1 MDVTPK
7 AFNAIYKI
15 DILELHNLSNEEMRP
30 LLPCLARIAFRY
42 KFEVSPVTE
51 IERNTILEII
61 KKHEDINSIISLLSY
76 DFQAMELDLRKEL
89 EQRVVIRTNLTD
101 LKSSINENS
110 IISLDFSRNEN
121 FCRHRL
127 IINELLQ
134 MQQLTMLISTAQLK
148 ETFYKSELFELDV
161 YINEISD
168 VICCAMFELPNTL
181 RLLDICEAL
190 LYVRMGP
197 RLICRIAANF
207 CEHFEEICMSLLRNS
222 KQSENEDSLI
232 GKIRTNVLR
241 NLCRMNPSCV
251 SIVRSAAI
259 EMGKMPGL
267 CLHLSLDHMEIFH
280 DNEQNKS
287 ARYLNDLVQFVR
299 NILLSNENEAKNWL
313 KDGQKQVDLLEE
325 KILNH
330 SDQNK
335 NEMLYEP
342 VCTLACQVYNRI
354 NDLFDL
360 SDDRIESN
368 KELLLMFAHVFTLFN
383 STLAEKQRF
392 QHEMED
398 YKDRY
403 KQQQFLN
410 TRERE
415 NVNRLKEKL
424 EEYESQMHEDI
435 QKYESEI
442 SYLESKI
449 KNLEKDK
456 RKLDYEIEDNLK
468 ELKHVHDSITT
479 LLNLIEEYSSNE
491 YGIAQFFAVFHNF
504 VNNVDFNQSID
515 KTKIINQLNN
525 ILEKKLID
533 VKNEVLRIQEEK
545 ILTKIKSS
553 EDRINKIFENGT
565 NNFIKNDFVFEP
577 MLHKIESTNITT
589 NTDYYNEQNV
599 FEFEDDLTERI
610 KHLKKMNQANIDR
623 RKCCDEQISSNNELL
638 KDLDSSGE
646 QLANLILNNLIDECI
661 QEKIK
666 DINTKL
672 KEENKCKLTD
682 ILNTGLVKVNSN
694 NEIVANKSNSNLS
707 QAKLMLINENNTA
720 NEEHI
725 TSFQEDIY
733 NRFEKSLAEI
743 ITHSVNQ
750 SELSSPEEGETL
762 QSILDSKHNS
772 LNDSIN
778 ERQRMNSSNQ
788 LNNNSHNS
796 VSYQISQQTDKS
808 STNLNQADSNE
819 IDCKIIEILEEISK
833 FDDFNEIIDK
843 EKLMK
848 KSVCSPKRQNK
859 LIIQLTPEKK
869 ACYNVMNG
877 TTTTTVND
885 KKDAFTN
892 TDLIELKTDSTLTN
906 NLVNQEASTE
916 TNLIEIKE
924 IEINT
929 DKKQVK
935 NVSIA
940 TDRLKTRNVACFTK
954 DLTVDVST
962 ECDLVSY
969 QDRSISTSSNLNRSI
984 AINCDL
990 MQYENFATNTDDD
1003 CKLMNNLKINNL
1015 IKIDQS
1021 TSTLQV
1027 EKASIEIQTKT
1038 FYKILTRSSRFIKLK
1053 LARKQRSNKSKL
1065 SIKQNANISNGNHH
1079 LNYQTILYPNNN
1091 YLNGN
1096 HFNPQNGTKQKLIN
1110 ETTIDQQKQQMISN
1124 NKLMKVDYD
1133 FVFCHHVPPLVNF
1146 LITFLFLTIALLFK
1160 MIKNC
1165 ILFIVFFFFLLQILF
1180 YIWPVPPYISWQ
1192 DILISILEPHITVHH
1207 YHSKV

>member
-7 AFNAIYKI
+7 AFSAIHKI
-15 DILELHNLSNEEMRP
+15 NTHELQSLSNEEIRP

-42 KFEVSPVTE
+42 KFEVSPMGITPITE

-61 KKHEDINSIISLLSY
+61 KKHEEINSIISLLSY

-89 EQRVVIRTNLTD
+89 EQRVAIRSNLTD
-101 LKSSINENS
+101 LKSSINENT

-134 MQQLTMLISTAQLK
+134 MQQLHQLISTAQLK

-181 RLLDICEAL
+181 RPLDIVEAL

-207 CEHFEEICMSLLRNS
+207 SEHFEEICMSLLRNS
-222 KQSENEDSLI
+222 KHAENEESLI

-241 NLCRMNPSCV
+241 SLCRMNPSCV
-251 SIVRSAAI
+251 AIVRSAAI
-259 EMGKMPGL
+259 EMGKMSAL

-287 ARYLNDLVQFVR
+287 QKYLNDLVQFVR
-299 NILLSNENEAKNWL
+299 NILLSNENEAKSWL

-342 VCTLACQVYNRI
+342 VYTLACQVYNRI

-360 SDDRIESN
+360 SDERIESN

-383 STLAEKQRF
+383 TTLGEKF
-392 QHEMED
+392 KAHNEMED

-424 EEYESQMHEDI
+424 EEYEAQNHED
-435 QKYESEI
+435 QERYESEI
-442 SYLESKI
+442 GFLESRI

-468 ELKHVHDSITT
+468 ELKHVHESITN
-479 LLNLIEEYSSNE
+479 LLKLIEEYGLNE
-491 YGIAQFFAVFHNF
+491 YGIAQFFQVFHTF
-504 VNNVDFNQSID
+504 VNNVDFNQSAD

-533 VKNEVLRIQEEK
+533 VKNEVLRLQEEK

-565 NNFIKNDFVFEP
+565 NNFIKSDFVFEP
-577 MLHKIESTNITT
+577 MVHPIESTTAAN
-589 NTDYYNEQNV
+589 DFYDEHV
-599 FEFEDDLTERI
+599 LEFEDDLTERI
-610 KHLKKMNQANIDR
+610 KQMKKMNQAKIDR
-623 RKCCDEQISSNNELL
+623 MKCDEQINNNELA
-638 KDLDSSGE
+638 KDLDSGSE
-646 QLANLILNNLIDECI
+646 QLATLILNNLIDEHI
-661 QEKIK
+661 QQMIQ

-672 KEENKCKLTD
+672 KEENKCRLTD

-707 QAKLMLINENNTA
+707 QAKLMLINEHNA
-720 NEEHI
+720 PNEEHI
-725 TSFQEDIY
+725 TSYQEDIY
-733 NRFEKSLAEI
+733 NRFEKTLGEI
-743 ITHSVNQ
+743 ITLSVNQ
-750 SELSSPEEGETL
+750 SELSSPDEGETL

-772 LNDSIN
+772 LNDSVN
-778 ERQRMNSSNQ
+778 DEVRQANGQHPPPANSNQ
-788 LNNNSHNS
+788 LNGNHHHPSNG
-796 VSYQISQQTDKS
+796 QISQDK
-808 STNLNQADSNE
+808 STNLSQVDNNE
-819 IDCKIIEILEEISK
+819 IDCKIIEILEQISK
-833 FDDFNEIIDK
+833 FDSFNEIIDK
-843 EKLMK
+843 EKLMQ

-859 LIIQLTPEKK
+859 SSSLQSTPEKR
-869 ACYNVMNG
+869 ACYANTMNG
-877 TTTTTVND
+877 THSPER
-885 KKDAFTN
+885 KDAITN
-892 TDLIELKTDSTLTN
+892 TDAIELKTEATLTD
-906 NLVNQEASTE
+906 NLNKQTASTE
-916 TNLIEIKE
+916 TPPIEIADAQM
-924 IEINT
+924 NT
-929 DKKQVK
+929 DRKKVRHVSSVTEQLRTA
-935 NVSIA
+935 SIA
-940 TDRLKTRNVACFTK
+940 CSTK
-954 DLTVDVST
+954 ESTEVGT

-969 QDRSISTSSNLNRSI
+969 KDCSISTSSNSYDSKSVGTE
-984 AINCDL
+984 CDL
-990 MQYENFATNTDDD
+990 ATFEDRSANTEPERR
-1003 CKLMNNLKINNL
+1003 KI
-1015 IKIDQS
+1015 
-1021 TSTLQV
+1021 
-1027 EKASIEIQTKT
+1027 EKACSSTQTKAI
-1038 FYKILTRSSRFIKLK
+1038 YRVLARSTRFIKLRKGFRKMKIKSSNVQPEPTNK
-1053 LARKQRSNKSKL
+1053 LA
-1065 SIKQNANISNGNHH
+1065 NGNHCNH
-1079 LNYQTILYPNNN
+1079 HEPTVIYPNNN
-1091 YLNGN
+1091 YLNGH
-1096 HFNPQNGTKQKLIN
+1096 HFETQSQPLPNGKQCEPLESVQTN
-1110 ETTIDQQKQQMISN
+1110 ERKPP
-1124 NKLMKVDYD
+1124 KVDYD
-1133 FVFCHHVPPLVNF
+1133 FVFCHHVPPMVNF
-1146 LITFLFLTIALLFK
+1146 LIAFMVLTAGLLFK
-1160 MIKNC
+1160 MVKNFV
-1165 ILFIVFFFFLLQILF
+1165 LFLVFCFFVLQVLF

-1192 DILISILEPHITVHH
+1192 DIIISLLEPHITVVH
-1207 YHSKV
+1207 YQTKV